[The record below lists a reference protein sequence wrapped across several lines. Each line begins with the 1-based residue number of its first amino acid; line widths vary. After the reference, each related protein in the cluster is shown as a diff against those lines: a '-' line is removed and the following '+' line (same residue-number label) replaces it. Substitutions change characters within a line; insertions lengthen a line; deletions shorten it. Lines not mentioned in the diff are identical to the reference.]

1 MGSGVQPEVTS
12 CTEERVRFG
21 RAREVRAYRGRD
33 YMPRANAAA
42 GGRRARS
49 RELKYMR
56 VCTGDGDD
64 GTHAMPV
71 KWAREGKLRELS
83 Q

>member
-21 RAREVRAYRGRD
+21 RAREVRAYGGRE
-33 YMPRANAAA
+33 YIPRAKTAA

-49 RELKYMR
+49 RELRYWR
-56 VCTGDGDD
+56 TCTRDGDD
-64 GTHAMPV
+64 DAHAMPV
-71 KWAREGKLRELS
+71 KWARETKLRELS